1 MSMPNTLKRW
11 LVVSLVLNVFLLGA
25 LGGGAYKWNQKER
38 AIEAAQRHGLQF
50 AAAELSVPRRQ
61 QLHEAMRDTRRAARP
76 LVIAGRQGRIDIA
89 QALAAPQFDQ
99 ATLDAAL
106 ARTRVADI
114 AVRAQLEE
122 TVAVFAGT
130 LTPDER
136 VKLVDALERHGP
148 LHVGP
153 APAPAPAN

>member
-1 MSMPNTLKRW
+1 MSTPDKIRTW

-25 LGGGAYKWNQKER
+25 LGGGAYIWNVKEH
-38 AIEAAQRHGLQF
+38 AAAAAQRRGLQY
-50 AAAELSVPRRQ
+50 AAAELTEARRE
-61 QLHEAMRDTRRAARP
+61 QLHEAMRQTRRDAKPLIAA
-76 LVIAGRQGRIDIA
+76 ARQGRIDIA

-106 ARTRVADI
+106 EHTRAADT
-114 AVRAQLEE
+114 AVRAQLEQ

-130 LTPDER
+130 LNADER

-153 APAPAPAN
+153 PPR